1 VIGKGKRRPKSTDLP
16 SVIAD
21 VADGMSLRKA
31 CEKAGLNV
39 SHTHTAIDAD
49 PELREHYARAREHR
63 SDALAEQA
71 LTLGLAAAAG
81 RMEPNGVRVAIDA
94 IKWVA
99 GRMNPKAD
107 ATNLN
112 LNMTVST
119 GVPRADG

>member
-1 VIGKGKRRPKSTDLP
+1 MLLVSEG
-16 SVIAD
+16 A
-21 VADGMSLRKA
+21 SLRKA
-31 CEKAGLNV
+31 CEELGVDFRHMHAYV
-39 SHTHTAIDAD
+39 DAD
-49 PELREHYARAREHR
+49 DDMRRQYARAREHR

-119 GVPRADG
+119 GVPRADD